1 MATKELW
8 EIELDIKLDKFGNAG
23 KVYEDNV
30 KRVIEYDKRFTAS
43 VKSEAKIR
51 EKVILQTLA
60 EEKRANDVAFREKM
74 QMAKQYDAALLEDFK
89 RTQAKLKAERDKL
102 NQPGESVQ
110 LKGDVGSAAYVSQ
123 LKAIQR
129 ELSPTSAQFKQLS
142 ETIRQYEAELNKANK
157 SSGLMAFK
165 NLTVAIKE
173 TKGELARLAAEQKTG
188 TAEWQRY
195 SDKLRELQRQKQ
207 LIQRETKLTSQQLI
221 AMSRDLTVVAYG
233 LRTIGQD
240 IISLSQGK
248 QSAGE
253 MALAIGGIGMQ
264 VLVVL
269 PAIHGLTK
277 ALEAAGIVSTATITK
292 LAALSATL
300 GTLAGGI
307 AVVTVAYGTMVGAAT
322 HVVDIF
328 GRIGDVLSGQMG
340 YWEAVAENLKDVTF
354 GLIDVTDASN
364 NFDSSNVQQQLS
376 DLAYI
381 ANFSA
386 NAMANLKQQV
396 QDALSINTSKFME
409 YAIKNK
415 LPESFAG
422 PFIDPS
428 NRPGYYDENGTWHE
442 GVKKNRGGTPR
453 SNTKSQ
459 KEAELNFLDK
469 FREKVKNLENDIK
482 TLNTLMS
489 SADIKE
495 YEKLAIQ
502 DQLIAKQRELNE
514 LKRINLG
521 LGTLPETISLDNL
534 LAQEVDLPGMIMR
547 RGIKLPYINTPDMR
561 PDYSAVDMQRM
572 MDEEL
577 AKGQQ
582 QLAYT
587 NEMWTNFQDMLQST
601 GLMKGDMAEIVAII
615 NSAISTGN
623 SITGI
628 VKGFMGLFPGG
639 SLISS
644 VIGNEG
650 GGGGAQGLPNYTMP
664 GNGPVIRPII
674 KLSGELS
681 KMGKWKIVSD
691 GNDVI
696 AELGTG
702 VISDIIN

>member
-307 AVVTVAYGTMVGAAT
+307 AVVTVAYGTMIGAAT

-422 PFIDPS
+422 PFIGPS

-442 GVKKNRGGTPR
+442 GVRKNKGGSPRGGKTQEKDPITEMLTGIANEVR
-453 SNTKSQ
+453 YR
-459 KEAELNFLDK
+459 ELT
-469 FREKVKNLENDIK
+469 KNLTID
-482 TLNTLMS
+482 
-489 SADIKE
+489 
-495 YEKLAIQ
+495 Y
-502 DQLIAKQRELNE
+502 LNE
-514 LKRINLG
+514 QIKVIQAVDTENLKLEQKIKLLEAINQLRANELFG
-521 LGTLPETISLDNL
+521 IKNIPDSKSLDTQNL
-534 LAQEVDLPGMIMR
+534 QNYNFKK
-547 RGIKLPYINTPDMR
+547 GIKLPYINTPDMR
-561 PDYSAVDMQRM
+561 PDMTSEDFQALVD
-572 MDEEL
+572 
-577 AKGQQ
+577 Q
-582 QLAYT
+582 QLAKEQAILNYSGQAADKFL
-587 NEMWTNFQDMLQST
+587 NILQTT
-601 GLMKGDMAEIVAII
+601 GLIDDEFMKII
-615 NSAISTGN
+615 S
-623 SITGI
+623 
-628 VKGFMGLFPGG
+628 VFK
-639 SLISS
+639 S
-644 VIGNEG
+644 VIGTGDDIFNIFEGLLSFIPGGGLVSSVVGSVG
-650 GGGGAQGLPNYTMP
+650 GGGGDSLPNYTMP
-664 GNGPVIRPII
+664 ERGLSNITLVLKNPVSFKKAFEVESDSRDVRLSIVNG
-674 KLSGELS
+674 
-681 KMGKWKIVSD
+681 
-691 GNDVI
+691 
-696 AELGTG
+696 
-702 VISDIIN
+702 